1 MFRKAL
7 KQRNCPRAPLTK
19 IIMKRTKLHVKQ
31 QRTKPKKGSYRQSKG
46 LRLPIRRTGYHRR
59 TEVLRTAK
67 ERDKKSN
74 DIYQSKLI
82 KDEEDKEC

>member
-31 QRTKPKKGSYRQSKG
+31 QRTKPKKKAAIAKVRAYDC
-46 LRLPIRRTGYHRR
+46 LYAELDT
-59 TEVLRTAK
+59 TEGQK
-67 ERDKKSN
+67 
-74 DIYQSKLI
+74 
-82 KDEEDKEC
+82 C